1 MKFGYSPNGELFNM
15 SNILSLRRPAPPGN
29 CRCSP
34 ELRKQISRSHGNQG
48 QADDEGDPKGL
59 FAAHFAAESTFI
71 DIGFTNLGHSYLH
84 AFPRSC
90 GFRFKRQ
97 CEGTAMVPRSA
108 NATAKPKLGAE
119 A

>member
-1 MKFGYSPNGELFNM
+1 M
-15 SNILSLRRPAPPGN
+15 SNILSLRRAAPVGN
-29 CRCSP
+29 CRRSP
-34 ELRKQISRSHGNQG
+34 ELGKQIKRSHGDQG
-48 QADDEGDPKGL
+48 QADDEGDPKSL
-59 FAAHFAAESTFI
+59 SAAHFAAESTLI
-71 DIGFTNLGHSYLH
+71 HIGFSNLGHSYLH
-84 AFPRSC
+84 ALPRPC